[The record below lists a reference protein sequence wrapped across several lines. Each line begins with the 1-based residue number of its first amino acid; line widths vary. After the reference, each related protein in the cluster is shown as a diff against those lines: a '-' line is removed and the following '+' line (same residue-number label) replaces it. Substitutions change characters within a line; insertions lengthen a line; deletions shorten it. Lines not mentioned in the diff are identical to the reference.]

1 MADRLGRYL
10 NTKTVEEIAPEW
22 AKGCSECNG
31 GIVNAKPLPNETHL
45 VEERIGQ
52 MQRGEIH
59 FCSCKAG
66 EMYEQHLVNTRLKI
80 NGMYDQMAKS
90 ANGTPHHEK
99 EKAKH
104 SR

>member
-1 MADRLGRYL
+1 MRDRLGRYFS
-10 NTKTVEEIAPEW
+10 TRTVEEMAPNW
-22 AKGCSECNG
+22 AKGCDKCSN
-31 GIVNAKPLPNETHL
+31 GIVSAKPLPDETHL

-52 MQRGEIH
+52 MQKGEIH

-66 EMYEQHLVNTRLKI
+66 EMYEKHLVNTRLKM
-80 NGMYDQMAKS
+80 NGMYDQMAQS